1 MDTNAHTRKPHAS
14 RASTRQIATRTH
26 VDSRDPEDA
35 HARKGETK
43 KDGWGQK
50 VYPRGSYGTRRVEGH
65 ECDSGRARAALLR
78 MERETTLPRSST
90 RRRTTPLVSSESSG
104 DLSARVSVTSSSP
117 PAPHSPSH
125 RAILPR
131 SLTRVPA
138 MFVLEARANAELAAE
153 ARRVSAAWAKVKST
167 VATNRADAARRLT
180 LLAAKDAER
189 GESLFL
195 TRVWAISM
203 TSCFCAQREPR
214 LKPPRQPRGRR
225 VNDWRRYGGY
235 GGSHE
240 HPMNPNVNPNDDA

>member
-14 RASTRQIATRTH
+14 RDSTRQIATRTH
-26 VDSRDPEDA
+26 VSPRDPEDA
-35 HARKGETK
+35 HARKGTT
-43 KDGWGQK
+43 KDGWGKK
-50 VYPRGSYGTRRVEGH
+50 VYEGH

-78 MERETTLPRSST
+78 MERETTLPRPST
-90 RRRTTPLVSSESSG
+90 RRRTTPRPPRVSSESSG
-104 DLSARVSVTSSSP
+104 DLSARVSQSSSSP

-203 TSCFCAQREPR
+203 TSCFLFTARAEAEAAAAAARAARER
-214 LKPPRQPRGRR
+214 LEEIRRLRRLSRG
-225 VNDWRRYGGY
+225 
-235 GGSHE
+235 SE
-240 HPMNPNVNPNDDA
+240 EP